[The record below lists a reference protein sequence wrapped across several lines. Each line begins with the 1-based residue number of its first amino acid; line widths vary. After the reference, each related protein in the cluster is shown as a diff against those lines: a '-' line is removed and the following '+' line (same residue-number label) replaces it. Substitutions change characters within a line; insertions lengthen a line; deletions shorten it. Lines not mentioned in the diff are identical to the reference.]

1 VTIDLMLH
9 LRLTRRQALRAATDE
24 FRTRL
29 RHALEYSTAR
39 DALTE
44 ALDLD
49 VESLALREE

>member
-1 VTIDLMLH
+1 VTVDLMLH
-9 LRLTRRQALRAATDE
+9 LQLTRRQALRAATDE

-29 RHALEYSTAR
+29 RHALEHSTAR